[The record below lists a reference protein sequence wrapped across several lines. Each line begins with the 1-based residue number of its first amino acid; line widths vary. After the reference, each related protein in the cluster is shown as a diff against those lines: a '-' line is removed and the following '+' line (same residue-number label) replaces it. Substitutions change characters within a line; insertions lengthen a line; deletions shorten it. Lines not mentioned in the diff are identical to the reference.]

1 MKTLILMRHGKSSW
15 EDLDLEDHER
25 PLLKKG
31 IKRTMKISRFLAE
44 KKIKPDIIISSI
56 AVRAYDTAGL
66 IAKNLEYPAEKIVM
80 DESLYFS
87 GMQAIED
94 VICKLPNSSQSAMI
108 VGHNPDMTR
117 FANQFL
123 EEKIDYLPTSAVMGL
138 RFHCSHWREIMLS
151 TREILFVMYPRM
163 LE

>member
-1 MKTLILMRHGKSSW
+1 MRHGKSSW
-15 EDLDLEDHER
+15 DDFDLEDHER

-31 IKRTMKISRFLAE
+31 IKKTLKISRFLAE
-44 KKIKPDIIISSI
+44 KKIKPDVIISST
-56 AVRAYDTAGL
+56 AVRAYNTAGL
-66 IAKNLEYPAEKIVM
+66 IATKLDYPAEKIVM

-87 GMQAIED
+87 GMQAIEE
-94 VICKLPNSSQSAMI
+94 VICRMDKSSGSVMI

-117 FANQFL
+117 FANHFL
-123 EEKIDYLPTSAVMGL
+123 EEKIDYLPTSAVVGL

-151 TREILFVMYPRM
+151 TREILFIMYPKM